1 MRVLSIIILVLFS
14 SSLYSQISTSF
25 SFGSLGSENG
35 SSNVFTGPVVID
47 GANECMTIQNGINL
61 LVKENSKGVFRLGC
75 STKDVNDVVFL
86 NIFPNPSSD
95 FIVLKSLQKGVLGT
109 RFEVDLQDA
118 KGANLFQKSVTLTEL
133 VHGYR
138 IDLGGLANGLYLIK
152 VYSDK
157 RLYTHKIIKT
167 GNLR

>member
-1 MRVLSIIILVLFS
+1 
-14 SSLYSQISTSF
+14 
-25 SFGSLGSENG
+25 
-35 SSNVFTGPVVID
+35 
-47 GANECMTIQNGINL
+47 MTLQNGINL
-61 LVKENSKGVFRLGC
+61 LVQENSKSVFRLGC
-75 STKDVNDVVFL
+75 STKDVNEVIFF

-95 FIVLKSLQKGVLGT
+95 FIVLKSLQKSVLGT

-138 IDLGGLANGLYLIK
+138 IDLGVLANGLYLVK

-157 RLYTHKIIKT
+157 QLYTYKIIKT